1 LQSERKM
8 KAGNDFNEWS
18 SSMAGIDRREFLI
31 SAAALT
37 AGSIAKVGE
46 AQGKSGSSV
55 AAATAPSPTKIRIDA
70 YSRTLQWLRTPEEVA
85 EACHQIGNSTIDLTV
100 RTYPGHVDPAKVVTD
115 LPPFVKTLE
124 KNGVTVTNIG
134 ADIVDSKT
142 PYIEEILG
150 TAASLGVRYNW
161 WRGFSFDSTKPY
173 PPQIET
179 LKPRLEALAKI
190 QEKYG
195 MKAMYHPQGG
205 PFFDQLELIRNFDPR
220 YVSLHYDTS
229 HWLQVSNANMAAM
242 IMLAAPYIGG
252 FVWKDGVVEK
262 RDPAAVAAVEDG
274 GGQGGRSGGN
284 VPAPAGATGGAG
296 SPQSVAGRGAG
307 PGGGRGPG
315 GGGGRGGSYN
325 GWGTAQVPVGSG
337 MVDFTLAARTL
348 KLISFDGP
356 TECQPEWA
364 GLGGAE
370 SGRDTL
376 TLPRETVIALLKHDY
391 DTIYASLSAAGVT

>member
-1 LQSERKM
+1 MISTK
-8 KAGNDFNEWS
+8 WS
-18 SSMAGIDRREFLI
+18 SGMTGMDRREFLI
-31 SAAALT
+31 GATALT
-37 AGSIAKVGE
+37 AGSIVKAGV
-46 AQGKSGSSV
+46 AQEKSEHSV
-55 AAATAPSPTKIRIDA
+55 AATTAQSPTKIRIDA
-70 YSRTLQWLRTPEEVA
+70 YSRTLQWLRTPEEIA
-85 EACHQIGNSTIDLTV
+85 EACHEIGNSTIDLTV
-100 RTYPGHVDPAKVVTD
+100 RTYPGHVDPAKVVAD
-115 LPPFVKTLE
+115 LPPFVKALG
-124 KNGVTVTNIG
+124 KNGITVTNIG
-134 ADIVDSKT
+134 ADIIDSKT
-142 PYIEEILG
+142 PYVEEILG
-150 TAASLGVRYNW
+150 TSSSLGVRYNW

-173 PPQIET
+173 PPQIEA
-179 LKPRLEALAKI
+179 LKPRLEALVKI

-242 IMLAAPYIGG
+242 IMLAGPYIGG

-262 RDPAAVAAVEDG
+262 RDPSATAVAGNARPG
-274 GGQGGRSGGN
+274 SN
-284 VPAPAGATGGAG
+284 VPGTPAGTPAGAGPAAGG
-296 SPQSVAGRGAG
+296 PDGARS

-315 GGGGRGGSYN
+315 GGGVGRGGAYN

-348 KLISFDGP
+348 KLIGFDGP
-356 TECQPEWA
+356 TECQPEWT

-376 TLPRETVIALLKHDY
+376 TLPRETVIGLLKHDY
-391 DTIYASLSAAGVT
+391 DTIYASLSTAGLA